1 MSLFGTTPPDE
12 SPSMHSSFARSRQSL
27 FDEEESQS
35 QSQTNSSLFQDDG
48 SPWDMPAPRRQHSRA
63 DLLRNLLPAADAPES
78 YIEAFDS
85 VVRDEGGAAGG
96 GKVSSGGVTRVLA
109 AARLDADA
117 QAKIMGILAPGG
129 GDVAL
134 GRNEFNVLL
143 GLVGLAQEGETVS
156 LDGIDERRR
165 SECLVLVFYP
175 PLPPIVFSPFCS
187 RVSERRSPACTALQS
202 SHLCDSR
209 LNRSRITDCP
219 LSLIC
224 QRQRQRQWHLVEAV
238 LPAAS
243 GGRSVGNWSSHP
255 LSPLKPKSYS
265 GADDRLLFAS
275 TLPVDAHQVA
285 HYSLPDFLVFSC
297 IGVPLTVIP
306 SGFRPAIAEA
316 AWHRR
321 QTSRRTTLRPN
332 QRTRREA
339 ATEAR
344 DSTSQGYHTCPIRI
358 QDANHLSEA
367 PHGLPR

>member
-27 FDEEESQS
+27 FDEEESMAQSQS

-165 SECLVLVFYP
+165 SECLFLVFLFFLSP
-175 PLPPIVFSPFCS
+175 VVFSPLCS
-187 RVSERRSPACTALQS
+187 RVSERAREREHLACTALQS
-202 SHLCDSR
+202 AYLCNSR
-209 LNRSRITDCP
+209 LNRSRITEWP

-224 QRQRQRQWHLVEAV
+224 QRQRQWHPVEAV

-243 GGRSVGNWSSHP
+243 GGRCVGNWSSHP
-255 LSPLKPKSYS
+255 LSPLRPNSYS

-275 TLPVDAHQVA
+275 TLLVDAHPVA
-285 HYSLPDFLVFSC
+285 RYSLLDFFSVSC
-297 IGVPLTVIP
+297 IGVPLTVTTSEFQTCHCRSCLASPINQLQNISLP
-306 SGFRPAIAEA
+306 EPANSARSC
-316 AWHRR
+316 HRD
-321 QTSRRTTLRPN
+321 P
-332 QRTRREA
+332 
-339 ATEAR
+339 
-344 DSTSQGYHTCPIRI
+344 
-358 QDANHLSEA
+358 
-367 PHGLPR
+367 